1 MNRFAYWQLC
11 NIPWAFQHE
20 KECQLITDG
29 GERKISKSQVQ
40 WRNSADLS
48 RISFKSQEWFEASR
62 DLFHDDWPDLIAV
75 FPLDVWGFSGWRV
88 SSQFC
93 CRDSWHGCQIGFF
106 FGILAILSDFSF
118 SFSKTFI
125 FYKLFPLGFLRIII
139 IINMIV
145 WCLFLLYFVG
155 GNSWDFPWDFKGF
168 QRISKIL
175 FCFVCVC
182 VCVWTIYRW
191 SSDCGVIFQ
200 TWPIRWK
207 NNKWVMRNDQRIIG

>member
-106 FGILAILSDFSF
+106 
-118 SFSKTFI
+118 
-125 FYKLFPLGFLRIII
+125 LGFLRFYLISVSVFPRHLYS
-139 IINMIV
+139 INS
-145 WCLFLLYFVG
+145 FLLGFSGLLLLLIWLFGVFFFFILWEEIPEIFLG
-155 GNSWDFPWDFKGF
+155 ISKDFKGF
-168 QRISKIL
+168 PRFYSVL
-175 FCFVCVC
+175 C

>member
-139 IINMIV
+139 IIIFFFIL
-145 WCLFLLYFVG
+145 WEEIPEIFLG
-155 GNSWDFPWDFKGF
+155 ISKDFKGF
-168 QRISKIL
+168 PRFYSVL
-175 FCFVCVC
+175 CVC
-182 VCVWTIYRW
+182 VRTIYRW